1 MNKLGSLGTILGS
14 SATDDR
20 LSDGAW
26 SLHGSVPVRLL
37 LVEDDEDDAVLLK
50 RTLAK
55 IPDARFD
62 VQWVTSGAAALD
74 ALATGWYDATLVDY
88 HLGGSSGVE
97 LVRDATAAG
106 CVTPLIMLTG
116 QRDRTTDML
125 AMKAGASD
133 FLVKGQTD
141 ATTLDRAL
149 RYAITSARIREELR
163 RGKEQILG
171 LEQIGRLLAEDWPI
185 DDAIEQLLRVMGDA
199 FEYQFVAVYLR
210 SGTGFDLRRAR
221 GYQYPVARLDA
232 SDTSPERVVSRQQH
246 ILTANL
252 TRSPDHRDA
261 DANVRLEL
269 CLPIVIDGRTI
280 GLLTVGS
287 PDGEQLGERDI
298 TVLRAVADRLAA
310 ALALSLEREI
320 IADRGR
326 RFNRLSAVAHE
337 LGAAVSLGDDAAFWA
352 TLAGSA
358 RGATGSE
365 AIILGSARDGG
376 DGPRWHHLAR
386 SGDDPTTDLGD
397 SMLELADAA
406 LAEGNALDGP
416 RNLAAVRLDGWR
428 QPVVLVI
435 VGSAPEG
442 QSESLRQLATA
453 VEPILRLRI
462 AVSQNEHPGQARLS
476 DFCLAIDWAVARAQL
491 DGRAAAFTVFVLE
504 SLDDSIG
511 SAQLASDIRAESRVL
526 VAELSPETVG
536 VVLEVDP
543 EERSAAPA
551 TDLVSTMA
559 RTRRVL
565 GGVSMIGPDLTAA
578 AFERASAAL
587 EIARRLGPGN
597 TVVA

>member
-1 MNKLGSLGTILGS
+1 MSKLGSLGAILGS

-26 SLHGSVPVRLL
+26 SLHGSAPVRLL

-50 RTLAK
+50 RTLAR

-62 VQWVTSGAAALD
+62 VQWVTSGAVALD

-88 HLGGSSGVE
+88 NLGGSSGVE
-97 LVRDATAAG
+97 FIRDATAAG

-141 ATTLDRAL
+141 ATVLDRAL

-199 FEYQFVAVYLR
+199 FEYQYVAVYLR
-210 SGTGFDLRRAR
+210 SATGFDLRRAR
-221 GYQYPVARLDA
+221 GYQHPVPRLDA
-232 SDTSPERVVSRQQH
+232 SDTSLERVVARQQH

-261 DANVRLEL
+261 DSNVRLEL
-269 CLPIVIDGRTI
+269 RLPIVIDGKTI
-280 GLLTVGS
+280 GLITVGS
-287 PDGEQLGERDI
+287 PDGEQLGERDL

-310 ALALSLEREI
+310 ALALSFERELV
-320 IADRGR
+320 ADRGR
-326 RFNRLSAVAHE
+326 RFGRVSAVARD
-337 LGAAVSLGDDAAFWA
+337 LGTAVPVGDDSTFWS
-352 TLAGSA
+352 TLAESA
-358 RGATGSE
+358 CGAMGSE
-365 AIILGSARDGG
+365 AIILGFRTDPG
-376 DGPRWHHLAR
+376 DGPRWRQLAR
-386 SGDDPTTDLGD
+386 SGDDLTTHLGD
-397 SMLELADAA
+397 SMLALADAA
-406 LAEGNALDGP
+406 LTNGHAIDGP
-416 RNLAAVRLDGWR
+416 RNLTVVRLDGWR
-428 QPVVLVI
+428 QPVALVI
-435 VGSAPEG
+435 VGSAQEG
-442 QSESLRQLATA
+442 QIETLRQLATA

-462 AVSQNEHPGQARLS
+462 AVSQNEHPERARLS
-476 DFCLAIDWAVARAQL
+476 DFCLAIDWAVTRAQL
-491 DGRAAAFTVFVLE
+491 DGRSAAFTVFVLE
-504 SLDDSIG
+504 SLDDAVG

-536 VVLEVDP
+536 VVLEVDA

-559 RTRRVL
+559 RTRQVL
-565 GGVSMIGPDLTAA
+565 GGVSMIGPDLAAA